1 MRFERAPIG
10 LTYSFDRPVETLP
23 NSPTQRRRASDRSIP
38 IAALLLVLAGLL
50 AYSNSFNTP
59 LLLDD
64 AGTVVNNPS
73 IRQLWPLSSVLSP
86 PSDVGLGG
94 RPAANLSFALNYA
107 WGGTEVTG
115 YHVVNLGIHLAAA
128 LTLFGVVRRTL
139 LLTTTPPVVAA
150 PQAAPLAFAIALL
163 WVLHPLHTESVTYI
177 SQRTESLMGLLYLL
191 TLYTFI
197 RGATAP
203 QERKTAWFAGAVVS
217 CTLGMATKEVM
228 VTAPVVILLFD
239 RIFLA
244 GTFRA
249 AWRER
254 RSVHLALAASWLL
267 LLFLLADVHER
278 GIGFSSISWWEY
290 ALTSSRSIVHYLTLA
305 LWPSPLVF
313 DYGTTVLRGLTEAW
327 TYVLT
332 LVTVVAGTAVA
343 LWRWPRAGFALA
355 WVLMLLSPTSSV
367 VPITGQPM
375 AEHRMYL
382 PLIGIVALLATLLTR
397 RFAGR
402 TALILPFAAA
412 AAGYATFDR
421 NRDYASGLTLWSDTI
436 EKAPANGRAHAS
448 LGATLLEQGQLA
460 PAIVALERAVAL
472 SPEIPEAHNNLAM
485 ALVDVGRTSQAVAHF
500 TAALQLRP
508 GVAGTHYNFGNTL
521 LQLGRASEAI
531 AQQQQ
536 ALILQP
542 NFAEADCA
550 LGNALAATGRLDE
563 AIASYQR
570 GVRLKPELI
579 AGQFGLANVLARS
592 GRVAEA
598 LPHYETTVRAVPQ
611 SFDAQFNL
619 GNAYLALGR
628 SADAIPPYQ
637 AAIRLKPDF
646 APARNN
652 AGNALALAGHL
663 AEAIVQYEAALTLQ
677 PDLATAR
684 TNLEA
689 LRQAQSRPR

>member
-1 MRFERAPIG
+1 MEKLSDR
-10 LTYSFDRPVETLP
+10 LTQHRP
-23 NSPTQRRRASDRSIP
+23 ASARSIP
-38 IAALLLVLAGLL
+38 IAALLLVLAGFL

-59 LLLDD
+59 LVLDD

-73 IRQLWPLSSVLSP
+73 IRRLWPLSSVLTP

-94 RPAANLSFALNYA
+94 RPAANLSFAFNYA
-107 WGGTEVTG
+107 WGGTAVTG

-128 LTLFGVVRRTL
+128 LILFGVVRRTL
-139 LLTTTPPVVAA
+139 LLTNTPPVVAVQ
-150 PQAAPLAFAIALL
+150 QATPLAFAIALL

-203 QERKTAWFAGAVVS
+203 RGRQTAWFAGAVVS

-228 VTAPVVILLFD
+228 VTAPAVIFLFD

-244 GTFRA
+244 GSFRA
-249 AWRER
+249 AWHER
-254 RSVHLALAASWLL
+254 QRVHLTLAATWLL

-290 ALTSSRSIVHYLTLA
+290 ALTSSRSIVLYLKLA

-313 DYGTTVLRGLTEAW
+313 DYGTGVLRRLSEAW
-327 TYVLT
+327 TYVLA
-332 LVTVVAGTAVA
+332 LVVVVTGTAVTV
-343 LWRWPRAGFALA
+343 WRRPRAGFALA
-355 WVLMLLSPTSSV
+355 WVLLVLSPTTSV
-367 VPITGQPM
+367 VPVAGQPM

-382 PLIGIVALLATLLTR
+382 PLVGIVALLATLLTR
-397 RFAGR
+397 RFGRR
-402 TALILPFAAA
+402 TALILPLVAA

-421 NRDYASGLTLWSDTI
+421 NRDYISGLTLWTDTV
-436 EKAPANGRAHAS
+436 EKAPANGRAHAA
-448 LGATLLEQGQLA
+448 LGAALLEQAQLA
-460 PAIVALERAVAL
+460 PAIAALERAVAL
-472 SPEIPEAHNNLAM
+472 SPEFPETHNNLAM
-485 ALVDVGRTSQAVAHF
+485 ALVDVGRTREAVAHF
-500 TAALQLRP
+500 TASLQLRP
-508 GVAGTHYNFGNTL
+508 GVASTHYNFGNAL

-531 AQQQQ
+531 AQHQQ

-542 NFAEADCA
+542 DLAEADCA
-550 LGNALAATGRLDE
+550 LGDALASVGRLDE
-563 AIASYQR
+563 AIARYQQ
-570 GVRLKPELI
+570 GVRRKPELI
-579 AGQFGLANVLARS
+579 AGHFGLANALVRS

-598 LPHYETTVRAVPQ
+598 IPHYEITIRAVPQ

-637 AAIRLKPDF
+637 AAIRLRPDS

-652 AGNALALAGHL
+652 AGNALALAGNI
-663 AEAIVQYEAALTLQ
+663 AEAIVQYETALTLE
-677 PDLATAR
+677 PDLAATR

-689 LRQAQSRPR
+689 LRKTQSVPR